1 MFDMI
6 ALLEEDFRIE
16 FLQYQYQVSE
26 KKYDEL
32 KSEFAQNSTL
42 GQIEKAVVKVEKEF
56 LLTHFFLGSKEL
68 DKLRNV
74 SIVITKNTV
83 AYAPL
88 DNEVN
93 FESLVIG
100 DRPVM
105 LSQLNNGIFNMVSQ
119 VNGIGYSITAD
130 PRGDVANMVY
140 IAEKVSSLLETYNVE

>member
-1 MFDMI
+1 M
-6 ALLEEDFRIE
+6 
-16 FLQYQYQVSE
+16 
-26 KKYDEL
+26 
-32 KSEFAQNSTL
+32 

-74 SIVITKNTV
+74 SIVITKNPV

-105 LSQLNNGIFNMVSQ
+105 LSQRNNGIFNMVGQ